1 MTHSPTPQKE
11 QLSTGP
17 GRKLLSI
24 LSYGQAQLENK
35 GFVLTFLTPSKY
47 VSDHFQ
53 QEAGV
58 SRKVKTGKLGA
69 EVQVCDPSMHMLR
82 QEGCSSR
89 SSPSIT

>member
-1 MTHSPTPQKE
+1 MTPSPQKE

-47 VSDHFQ
+47 VSDHSQ
-53 QEAGV
+53 EEAGV
-58 SRKVKTGKLGA
+58 SGEVETGKLGA
-69 EVQVCDPSMHMLR
+69 EMQA
-82 QEGCSSR
+82 
-89 SSPSIT
+89 